1 MDAAS
6 AVAGTFDFSQAR
18 RLMVDCQV
26 RPNQVADPRLLEA
39 MRRIPRERF
48 LPSSLMNLAYVDDD
62 VPLGHGR
69 ALMKPMV
76 IARLVQ
82 LAEPVAEDKALVVG
96 AGTGYSSA
104 LLAACGAA
112 VTALEEDE
120 ALLGIARETLPVVA
134 PAVRIAAGPLRDGLA
149 QGSPWDIILIEGG
162 VREIPATL
170 SRQLKVEGGRLI
182 TVLAARRQTAVVAE
196 WTPGGLSVRPVFDCT
211 APLLPSLLPE
221 SAFVF

>member
-6 AVAGTFDFSQAR
+6 AVTGTLDFGQAR

-26 RPNQVADPRLLEA
+26 RPNQVTDPRILEA
-39 MRRIPRERF
+39 MRSIPRERF
-48 LPSSLMNLAYVDDD
+48 LPATLMNLAYVDDD

-69 ALMKPMV
+69 SLMKPMV

-82 LAEPVAEDKALVVG
+82 LAAPVAEDKALVVG

-104 LLAACGAA
+104 LLAACGAM

-120 ALLGIARETLPVVA
+120 ALLGIARETLSAIA
-134 PAVRIAAGPLRDGLA
+134 PAVRIASGRLRDGLA
-149 QGSPWDIILIEGG
+149 EGSPWDIILIDGA
-162 VREIPATL
+162 VREIQASL
-170 SRQLKVEGGRLI
+170 SRQLRVAGGRLI
-182 TVLAARRQTAVVAE
+182 TVLAARRQAAVLAE

-221 SAFVF
+221 LGFVF